1 MLVLARVITLG
12 ALARNETRGSHFKP
26 EFPQRDD
33 QNWLKTTIAVHGPDG
48 PQLSYEEIDT
58 SLVKP
63 VARKYD

>member
-1 MLVLARVITLG
+1 VLARVITLG

-33 QNWLKTTIAVHGPDG
+33 QNWLKTTIAVHAPDG